1 MIELFKLQTQNISF
15 NKGVND
21 KYKEIKALILKQ
33 INNNQIRPFGVIYDE
48 QNLKHAKEIGQV
60 IKNRYKK
67 LYLFGMGGS
76 ILASRALSGLK
87 AKTKIEFIDFINQ
100 NQIDAIFKKI
110 NKKSSGFLFISK
122 SGQTSEILALYSSLK
137 NHLQNSKY
145 FKENCYFIVTDNN
158 NALRNFAQEN
168 HPEQNIFNHE
178 QAIGGRFSFFSLVG
192 LVPAYFMGFNVQK
205 IISGAKKAI
214 EYFEKEDSNISSAIL
229 TTLNGLD
236 NIKTYAFMPYIYE
249 LEQLNP
255 VLCQI
260 WAESIGKNGFGITPY
275 PANGTADQHS
285 QLQLYLEG
293 PKDKLVEIIGVKSK
307 EDGLNALLQNHMQA
321 TLKAL
326 GEVGQK
332 TKYIELKKL
341 DEEVFGFVLVYYFLN
356 IISACYFLRLNP
368 FDQNGVELIK
378 KYISVKI

>member
-1 MIELFKLQTQNISF
+1 MPYSYEL
-15 NKGVND
+15 
-21 KYKEIKALILKQ
+21 
-33 INNNQIRPFGVIYDE
+33 NQ
-48 QNLKHAKEIGQV
+48 
-60 IKNRYKK
+60 
-67 LYLFGMGGS
+67 
-76 ILASRALSGLK
+76 
-87 AKTKIEFIDFINQ
+87 
-100 NQIDAIFKKI
+100 
-110 NKKSSGFLFISK
+110 
-122 SGQTSEILALYSSLK
+122 
-137 NHLQNSKY
+137 
-145 FKENCYFIVTDNN
+145 
-158 NALRNFAQEN
+158 
-168 HPEQNIFNHE
+168 
-178 QAIGGRFSFFSLVG
+178 
-192 LVPAYFMGFNVQK
+192 
-205 IISGAKKAI
+205 
-214 EYFEKEDSNISSAIL
+214 
-229 TTLNGLD
+229 LNG
-236 NIKTYAFMPYIYE
+236 
-249 LEQLNP
+249 

-293 PKDKLVEIIGVKSK
+293 PKDKLVEIIGVESK

>member
-1 MIELFKLQTQNISF
+1 MSELFKLQTQNISF
-15 NKGVND
+15 NKEVND
-21 KYKEIKALILKQ
+21 KYKEIKTQILKQ
-33 INNNQIRPFGVIYDE
+33 IKNNQIRPLGVVYDE
-48 QNLKHAKEIGQV
+48 ENLKQAKEIGQ
-60 IKNRYKK
+60 ILKNKYKR
-67 LYLFGMGGS
+67 LYLFGIGGS
-76 ILASRALSGLK
+76 ILSSKALGSLRV
-87 AKTKIEFIDFINQ
+87 KTKIEFIDFINQ
-100 NQIDAIFKKI
+100 SQIEAIFKKI
-110 NKKSSGFLFISK
+110 NKKASGFLFISK

-145 FKENCYFIVTDNN
+145 FKENCYFIVTDSNN
-158 NALRNFAQEN
+158 ILRTFAQEN
-168 HPEQNIFNHE
+168 HPKQNIFNHE
-178 QAIGGRFSFFSLVG
+178 EKIGGRFSFFSLVG
-192 LVPAYFMGFNVQK
+192 LVPAYFMGFNVK
-205 IISGAKKAI
+205 SIINGAKKAI
-214 EYFEKEDSNISSAIL
+214 EYFEKENSNISSAIL
-229 TTLNGLD
+229 ATLNSI
-236 NIKTYAFMPYIYE
+236 NTIKTYAFMPYVYE

-293 PKDKLVEIIGVKSK
+293 PKDKLIEIMGVKSK

-321 TLKAL
+321 TLRAL

-332 TKYIELKKL
+332 TKYIELEKL
-341 DEEVFGFVLVYYFLN
+341 DEEAFGFLLVYYFLN
-356 IISACYFLRLNP
+356 VISACYFLKLNP

>member
-1 MIELFKLQTQNISF
+1 MSELFKLQTQNISF
-15 NKGVND
+15 NKEVND

-33 INNNQIRPFGVIYDE
+33 IKNSQIRPLGVVYDE
-48 QNLKHAKEIGQV
+48 QNLKQAQEIGQ
-60 IKNRYKK
+60 ILKNKYKK

-76 ILASRALSGLK
+76 ILASRALSNLK
-87 AKTKIEFIDFINQ
+87 LKTKIEFIDFINQ
-100 NQIDAIFKKI
+100 NQIEAIFKKI
-110 NKKSSGFLFISK
+110 GKKSSGFLFISK
-122 SGQTSEILALYSSLK
+122 SGQTSEILALYTSLK

-145 FKENCYFIVTDNN
+145 FKENCYFIVTDSS
-158 NALRNFAQEN
+158 NALRNLAEEN
-168 HPEQNIFNHE
+168 HPKQNIFNHE

-192 LVPAYFMGFNVQK
+192 LVPAFFMGFGLKK
-205 IISGAKKAI
+205 IINGAKKAI
-214 EYFEKEDSNISSAIL
+214 ENFEKENSNISNAIL
-229 TTLNGLD
+229 TTLNSV
-236 NIKTYAFMPYIYE
+236 NTIKTYAFMPYSYE
-249 LEQLNP
+249 LNQLNS

-321 TLKAL
+321 TLRAL

-332 TKYIELKKL
+332 TKHIQLQKL
-341 DEEVFGFVLVYYFLN
+341 DEEVFGFLLVYYFLN
-356 IISACYFLRLNP
+356 IISACYFLKLNP